1 LRGLPTAACCLLH
14 IVGSARN
21 FKTVADST
29 LSRNL
34 SNLPTFCSAFP
45 WNFFLQ
51 LVSIPQTETLKEPP
65 MRELSLIIGLLTAV
79 VSPVFA
85 QTAPRAADQNANI
98 EQSVLQLTRDWLA
111 AEERHDRATLQRI
124 IADDFQGT
132 APMGNAVFKEDVLPM
147 EGAQSGGLSINTSEL
162 KARVFGDT
170 AVVTARG
177 VQKSGEKR
185 ELRFT
190 IVFAKRDDHWQM
202 VAGHLSAV
210 PKE

>member
-1 LRGLPTAACCLLH
+1 
-14 IVGSARN
+14 
-21 FKTVADST
+21 
-29 LSRNL
+29 
-34 SNLPTFCSAFP
+34 
-45 WNFFLQ
+45 
-51 LVSIPQTETLKEPP
+51 
-65 MRELSLIIGLLTAV
+65 MRKSLLIIGLLTAV

-85 QTAPRAADQNANI
+85 QTTPKTTDQNASI

-111 AEERHDRATLQRI
+111 AEEHHDRATLQRI

-132 APMGNAVFKEDVLPM
+132 SPMGNTVFKDDVVPSD
-147 EGAQSGGLSINTSEL
+147 GTQSGGLSISTSEL

-170 AVVTARG
+170 AVVTAHG
-177 VQKSGEKR
+177 VQKAGEKR

-190 IVFAKRDDHWQM
+190 VVFAKRDDRWQM

>member
-1 LRGLPTAACCLLH
+1 MRKPGLILA
-14 IVGSARN
+14 
-21 FKTVADST
+21 
-29 LSRNL
+29 
-34 SNLPTFCSAFP
+34 
-45 WNFFLQ
+45 
-51 LVSIPQTETLKEPP
+51 
-65 MRELSLIIGLLTAV
+65 LLTAAAA
-79 VSPVFA
+79 PAFAQTPAA
-85 QTAPRAADQNANI
+85 QTAPKATEQTSTV

-132 APMGNAVFKEDVLPM
+132 GPWGQTVFKEDVVPI
-147 EGAQSGGLSINTSEL
+147 EGSQSGGLAIITSEL

-177 VQKSGEKR
+177 VQKAEEKR

-190 IVFAKRDDHWQM
+190 VVFAKRDNRWQM